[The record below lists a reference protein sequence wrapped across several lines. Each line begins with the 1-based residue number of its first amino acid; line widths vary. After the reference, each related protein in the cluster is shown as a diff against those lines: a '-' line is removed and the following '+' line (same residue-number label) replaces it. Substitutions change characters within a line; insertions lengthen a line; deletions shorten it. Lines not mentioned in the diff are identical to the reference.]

1 MMKILLIEDERK
13 TIQFIKKG
21 LEENGYKVD
30 AAEDGK
36 AGKNLAFR
44 NQYNLIITDVILP
57 ELNGRDLC
65 KELRTAKIETPIL
78 MLTALGDTDDVV
90 AGLDSG
96 ADDYL
101 AKPFEFKELL
111 ARIRSLT
118 KRQPQVQL
126 NENQLRI
133 ADLVLDINDK
143 SVARAGKRIDL
154 TSKEFSLLEYFL
166 RNQGRVIPRAEL
178 SKHVWN
184 VDFDTGTNMVEVYV
198 NYLRK
203 KIDKDF
209 NGKLIHTQFGMGYI
223 LKEA

>member
-1 MMKILLIEDERK
+1 MKILLIEDERK
-13 TIQFIKKG
+13 TIQYIKKG
-21 LEENGYKVD
+21 LEENGYEVD
-30 AAEDGK
+30 PAEDGMS
-36 AGKNLAFR
+36 GRNLAFR

-65 KELRTAKIETPIL
+65 RELRDAKVETPIL
-78 MLTALGDTDDVV
+78 MLTALGETDDVV
-90 AGLDSG
+90 QGLDSG

-118 KRQPQVQL
+118 KRQSKL
-126 NENQLRI
+126 GNETQLRI
-133 ADLVLDINDK
+133 ADLTLDTNRK
-143 SVARAGKRIDL
+143 SVIRAGKKIDL

-166 RNQGRVIPRAEL
+166 RNQDRVIPRAEL

-209 NGKLIHTQFGMGYI
+209 GSKLIHTQFGMGYI

>member
-1 MMKILLIEDERK
+1 MKILLIEDERK
-13 TIQFIKKG
+13 TIQYIKKG
-21 LEENGYKVD
+21 LEENGYEVD
-30 AAEDGK
+30 PAEDGLS
-36 AGKNLAFR
+36 GRNLAFR

-65 KELRTAKIETPIL
+65 RELRDAKVETPIL
-78 MLTALGDTDDVV
+78 MLTALGETDDVV
-90 AGLDSG
+90 QGLDSG

-118 KRQPQVQL
+118 KRQSKL
-126 NENQLRI
+126 GNETQLRI
-133 ADLVLDINDK
+133 ADLTLDTNRK
-143 SVARAGKRIDL
+143 SVIRAGKKIDL

-166 RNQGRVIPRAEL
+166 RNQDRVIPRAEL

-209 NGKLIHTQFGMGYI
+209 GSKLIHTQFGMGYI

>member
-1 MMKILLIEDERK
+1 MKILLIEDERK
-13 TIQFIKKG
+13 TIQYIKKG
-21 LEENGYKVD
+21 LEENGYVVD
-30 AAEDGK
+30 TAEDGK
-36 AGKNLAFR
+36 SGKNLAFR

-65 KELRTAKIETPIL
+65 RELRAAKVETPIL
-78 MLTALGDTDDVV
+78 MLTALGETDDVV
-90 AGLDSG
+90 EGLDSG

-111 ARIRSLT
+111 ARIRSLL
-118 KRQPQVQL
+118 KRQPKYPQND
-126 NENQLRI
+126 NELRF
-133 ADLVLDINDK
+133 ADLVLDINSK
-143 SVARAGKRIDL
+143 GVARAGKKIDL

-209 NGKLIHTQFGMGYI
+209 DSKLIHTQFGMGYI

>member
-118 KRQPQVQL
+118 KRQPHVQL

-133 ADLVLDINDK
+133 ADLILDINDK
-143 SVARAGKRIDL
+143 SVVRAGKRIDL

>member
-1 MMKILLIEDERK
+1 MKILLIEDERK
-13 TIQFIKKG
+13 TIQYIKKG
-21 LEENGYKVD
+21 LEENGYVVD
-30 AAEDGK
+30 TAEDGK
-36 AGKNLAFR
+36 SGKNLAFR

-65 KELRTAKIETPIL
+65 RDLRAAKLETPIL
-78 MLTALGDTDDVV
+78 MLTALGQTDDVV
-90 AGLDSG
+90 EGLDSG

-111 ARIRSLT
+111 ARIRSLL
-118 KRQPQVQL
+118 KRQPKYPQND
-126 NENQLRI
+126 NELRF
-133 ADLVLDINDK
+133 ADLVLDINSK
-143 SVARAGKRIDL
+143 GVARAGKKIEL

-209 NGKLIHTQFGMGYI
+209 GSKLIHTQFGMGYI

>member
-1 MMKILLIEDERK
+1 MRILLIEDERK

-21 LEENGYKVD
+21 LEENGYTVD
-30 AAEDGK
+30 TAEDGK
-36 AGKNLAFR
+36 SGKNLAFR

-57 ELNGRDLC
+57 GLNGRDLC

-118 KRQPQVQL
+118 KRQPPVQP

-133 ADLVLDINDK
+133 ADLTLNITDR
-143 SVARAGKRIDL
+143 SVTRAGKKIEL

-178 SKHVWN
+178 SRHVWN
-184 VDFDTGTNMVEVYV
+184 VNFDTGTNMVEVYV

-209 NGKLIHTQFGMGYI
+209 NDKLIHTQFGVGYI

>member
-1 MMKILLIEDERK
+1 MKILLVEDERK
-13 TIQFIKKG
+13 TIQYIKKG
-21 LEENGYKVD
+21 LEENGYEVD
-30 AAEDGK
+30 PAEDGVS
-36 AGKNLAFR
+36 GRNLAFR
-44 NQYNLIITDVILP
+44 NHYNLIITDVILP

-65 KELRTAKIETPIL
+65 RELREAKVETPIL
-78 MLTALGDTDDVV
+78 MLTALGETDDVV
-90 AGLDSG
+90 EGLDSG

-118 KRQPQVQL
+118 KRQSKLV
-126 NENQLRI
+126 NETQLRI
-133 ADLVLDINDK
+133 ADLTLDTTRK
-143 SVARAGKRIDL
+143 SVIRAGKKIDL

-166 RNQGRVIPRAEL
+166 RNQDRVIPRAEL

-209 NGKLIHTQFGMGYI
+209 SSKLIHTQFGMGYI